1 MALDNLATTLRD
13 DEAVYIDMQELAR
26 SRISVRDL
34 PTERLMLSDEAVE
47 KKQAEIAQKQQK
59 QEALQE
65 EALRATIRKELAD
78 AFKATSQAKKNLD
91 GADAAIFNAVM
102 AAIEKGLD
110 PDVIKRFAQEP
121 PAATV
126 QQPPVAGLGAGQGV
140 AAG

>member
-1 MALDNLATTLRD
+1 MALDNLATTLRE
-13 DEAVYIDMQELAR
+13 DEAIYVDMRELAR

-34 PTERLMLSDEAVE
+34 PTERLMLSDEDVE

-91 GADAAIFNAVM
+91 GADAAVFNAVM
-102 AAIEKGLD
+102 SAIEKGLD
-110 PDVIKRFAQEP
+110 PNVIKGFTQEP

-126 QQPPVAGLGAGQGV
+126 QQPAVAGIGASEGM